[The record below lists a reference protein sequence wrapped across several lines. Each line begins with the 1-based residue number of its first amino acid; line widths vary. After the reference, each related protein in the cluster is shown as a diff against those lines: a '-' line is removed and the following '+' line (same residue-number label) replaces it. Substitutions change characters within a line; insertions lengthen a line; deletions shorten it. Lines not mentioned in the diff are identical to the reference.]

1 MAGSVDKHMI
11 ETIRSQVLADPLLP
25 RPNPTE
31 AFWQLPAHAKLSET
45 QSPTLPEKADIV
57 VIGSGITGCSIARN
71 LLENPASESKSV
83 IVFEARSL
91 TSGATGRNGG
101 ALTSFAP
108 YDFSTLLERFGAE
121 QAIKIGRFANR
132 TLNKMHEIGNSS
144 AAFKDASEVR
154 RLRDVVAFFDEASFE
169 GAKVSFEAYEEH
181 MPEGEDQGT
190 IEILTAE
197 DLRSRFNVKGAIG
210 AVVFD
215 CGAFWP
221 YRLITRIW
229 EGLLDDHKNRLTIET
244 RTPVTAVSHSSDAP
258 DGYPYVV
265 STPRGSVRAQ
275 KVIHATN
282 GYAGHLLPTLR
293 GKIFPLRGTMS
304 TQKATSQF
312 GQYGT
317 ERAWSFCHSGKYDKD
332 TGEFETGL
340 YYSNQNP
347 KTGDIFIGG
356 EKVKLDEIIV
366 SDDSKVSAVSRENI
380 STVLPKFFEK
390 GWQPGERP
398 EVRKVWSGIMGFT
411 GDHLPLVG
419 CLPQSVTGRGDQE
432 YICAAFNGYG
442 MPQCWSSG
450 EAVAMIALGEPK
462 PEWLPEVYLPSEQ
475 RLNDGDRLSPEAGLR
490 WLLRG

>member
-1 MAGSVDKHMI
+1 MAGSIDEHTI
-11 ETIRSQVLADPLLP
+11 ETIRSQVLADPQLP

-31 AFWQLPAHAKLSET
+31 AFWQLPAHATLSEI
-45 QSPTLPEKADIV
+45 QSATLLEKADIV
-57 VIGSGITGCSIARN
+57 IIGSGITGCSIAKN
-71 LLENPASESKSV
+71 LLENPVLKSKSV
-83 IVFEARSL
+83 IVFEARNL

-101 ALTSFAP
+101 ALTSFVP

-132 TLNKMHEIGNSS
+132 TLNKMHELGNSS

-169 GAKVSFEAYEEH
+169 GAKVSFKAYEEH
-181 MPEGEDQGT
+181 MPAGEDQGT

-197 DLRSRFNVKGAIG
+197 DLRTRFNVTGAVG

-229 EGLLDDHKNRLTIET
+229 EQLSDNHKSRLSIET
-244 RTPVTAVSHSSDAP
+244 RTPVTAISNNSEAK

-265 STPRGSVRAQ
+265 STPRGSVRAE

-282 GYAGHLLPTLR
+282 GYAGHLLPKLR

-304 TQKATSQF
+304 TQRATSQF

-317 ERAWSFCHSGKYDKD
+317 ERAWSFCHSGKYDED

-366 SDDSKVSAVSRENI
+366 SDDSTVSAVSRENI
-380 STVLPKFFEK
+380 STVLSKFFER
-390 GWQPGERP
+390 GWRPGERP

-419 CLPQSVTGRGDQE
+419 RLPQSVTGRGDQE

-450 EAVAMIALGEPK
+450 EAVAKMALGEPA
-462 PEWLPEVYLPSEQ
+462 PEWLPEVYLPSEE

-490 WLLRG
+490 WLLRV